1 MNDISI
7 INDFILNEYYKALN
21 MLECGKEVDISDLKN
36 ALSIRNAYMLS
47 KEIDIDIFDV
57 MPNIRYYISY
67 YKL

>member
-1 MNDISI
+1 
-7 INDFILNEYYKALN
+7 